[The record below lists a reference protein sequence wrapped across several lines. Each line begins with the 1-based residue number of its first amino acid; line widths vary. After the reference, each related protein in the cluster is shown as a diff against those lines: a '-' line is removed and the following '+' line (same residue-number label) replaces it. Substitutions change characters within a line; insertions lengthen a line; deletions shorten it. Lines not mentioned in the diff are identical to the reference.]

1 MDKVSFERK
10 GRVMD
15 ESMKAD
21 TLQEEPMGI
30 IDAMGV
36 MDLITDIA
44 GMWDKKM
51 KDWLREYNITHS
63 QFNALVI
70 FKEKGSQ
77 TPGELSKMLSCTPCN
92 VTGIVDRLEQGGLVT
107 RERSDQDRRVV
118 DVALTEKG
126 RALAAD
132 LEKAALPELTRLNT
146 GVLGKLD
153 AEEIQLLH
161 DALPKLLGG
170 ITES

>member
-1 MDKVSFERK
+1 M
-10 GRVMD
+10 GMD
-15 ESMKAD
+15 ESTKAD
-21 TLQEEPMGI
+21 TLQEETMGI

-36 MDLITDIA
+36 LDLITDIA

-63 QFNALVI
+63 QFNALVV

-77 TPGELSKMLSCTPCN
+77 TPGELSRRLSCTPCN

-107 RERSDQDRRVV
+107 RERSEKDRRVV
-118 DVALTEKG
+118 NVMLTEKG
-126 RALAAD
+126 RALAFD
-132 LEKAALPELTRLNT
+132 LEKAALPELMRLNT
-146 GVLGKLD
+146 SVLGKLD
-153 AEEIQLLH
+153 AGEIKRLH
-161 DALPKLLGG
+161 DILPKLLGG

>member
-1 MDKVSFERK
+1 
-10 GRVMD
+10 MD
-15 ESMKAD
+15 ESMEEEM
-21 TLQEEPMGI
+21 LQEEPMGI

-36 MDLITDIA
+36 LDLIADIA
-44 GMWDKKM
+44 GIWDKKM

-63 QFNALVI
+63 QFNALAI
-70 FKEKGSQ
+70 FKERGSQ
-77 TPGELSKMLSCTPCN
+77 TPGELSRLLSCTPCN

-107 RERSDQDRRVV
+107 RERSEKDRRVV
-118 DVALTEKG
+118 NVVLTRKG
-126 RALAAD
+126 KALASD

-153 AEEIQLLH
+153 AGEIKMLH
-161 DALPKLLGG
+161 DILPKLLGG

>member
-1 MDKVSFERK
+1 
-10 GRVMD
+10 MD
-15 ESMKAD
+15 ESTKAD
-21 TLQEEPMGI
+21 TLQEETMGI

-36 MDLITDIA
+36 LDLITDIA

-63 QFNALVI
+63 QFNALVV

-77 TPGELSKMLSCTPCN
+77 TPGELSKLLSCTPCN

-107 RERSDQDRRVV
+107 RKRSERDRRVV
-118 DVALTEKG
+118 NVVLTEKG
-126 RALAAD
+126 RALAFD
-132 LEKAALPELTRLNT
+132 LEKAALPELMRLNT

-153 AEEIQLLH
+153 VGEIKMLH
-161 DALPKLLGG
+161 DILPKLLGG